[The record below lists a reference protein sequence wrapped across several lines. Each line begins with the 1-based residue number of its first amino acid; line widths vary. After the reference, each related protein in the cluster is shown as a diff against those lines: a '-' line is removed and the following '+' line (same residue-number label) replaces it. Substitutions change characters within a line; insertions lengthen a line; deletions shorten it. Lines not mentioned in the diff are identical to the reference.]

1 MRHYQCNSPEAAG
14 RILAVCLLS
23 DGHLSLTELEAL
35 ERCGMEKRL
44 LLNRH
49 RLLAIVQ
56 TLCEDM
62 THSGYLNWNDVC
74 QLDPA
79 TLAALAADVQD
90 RRLRRDIMELCNE
103 AVMADR
109 SHCEREADFLRLLRN
124 AWQLPA
130 GSARRDALT
139 GGDTGVSASY
149 RPTLMKR

>member
-14 RILAVCLLS
+14 RILAVCLLT
-23 DGHLSLTELEAL
+23 DGHLSLAELEAL
-35 ERCGMEKRL
+35 DRCGMEKRL

-56 TLCEDM
+56 TLYEDM
-62 THSGYLNWNDVC
+62 TRSGYLNWNDAC
-74 QLDPA
+74 QVDPT

-103 AVMADR
+103 AVMADHD
-109 SHCEREADFLRLLRN
+109 HCDREADFLRLLRD

-130 GSARRDALT
+130 CTAGRDALT
-139 GGDTGVSASY
+139 GTGASASY
-149 RPTLMKR
+149 RAKLRKR